1 MDVFGELLENKE
13 VLMFKRSNGI
23 LLHISSLPGEYG
35 IGDFGK
41 EAYNF
46 VDFLERSGVNYWQ
59 ILPLGITG
67 YGDSPYQSF
76 SAFAGNPYFIDL
88 DELLQE
94 GFLTEE
100 EVGGENLNKNPEK
113 VDYLHLY
120 EGKLALL
127 RKAYERGKEPLK
139 SALEEYYQENFSW
152 LQEFALYMAIKKA
165 HGEKSWLEWDKEY
178 RNWRSREVRTFV
190 ASHQEEI
197 FFWIFTQ
204 YYFDRHWHRLKTYAN
219 DKGIEIIGDLPI
231 YVSEDSADVWKN
243 PELFR
248 LDENLKP
255 ITVAGCPPDAFS
267 STGQLWGNPIYDWE
281 RMKDIGYQWWIKRIA
296 HSFKLYDVLRID
308 HFRGFEAYWEVPYG
322 EDTAT
327 FGEWTKGPGI
337 ELFEAIKEELG
348 DLRIIAEDLGY
359 LTPEVE
365 ELIRDSGYPGMKVL
379 QFAFDPREES
389 DYLPH
394 NYNKNSVVYTGTHD
408 NHTVRGWT
416 ENIPGE
422 ELDFAKKYLKLDEVE
437 GCPWGMIRGAWSSV
451 SNIAV
456 APMQDFLELGD
467 EARMNIP
474 STLGDNWDWRMEKH
488 QLIEDLARR
497 IDDLNKTYGR

>member
-1 MDVFGELLENKE
+1 
-13 VLMFKRSNGI
+13 MFKRSNGI

-41 EAYNF
+41 EAYKF
-46 VDFLERSGVNYWQ
+46 VEFLDKSGVKYWQ

-76 SAFAGNPYFIDL
+76 SAFAGNPYFIDFE
-88 DELLQE
+88 ELINE
-94 GFLTEE
+94 GFLTGE
-100 EVGGENLNKNPEK
+100 EVAGINLNKNSEK

-120 EGKLALL
+120 EGKMELL
-127 RKAYERGKEPLK
+127 RKAYERGKGVLR
-139 SALEEYYQENFSW
+139 SRLEEYYQENFSW
-152 LQEFALYMAIKKA
+152 LQEFSLYMAIKKS
-165 HGEKSWLEWDKEY
+165 HGEKSWLEWEKDY
-178 RNWRSREVRTFV
+178 RNWRSQTVRRFV
-190 ASHQEEI
+190 ANHQEEI

-204 YYFDRHWHRLKTYAN
+204 YYFDRHWHRLKKYAN

-243 PELFR
+243 PGLFQ

-281 RMKDIGYQWWIKRIA
+281 AMKDSGYKWWIKRIA
-296 HSFKLYDVLRID
+296 HSFTLYDVLRID
-308 HFRGFEAYWEVPYG
+308 HFRGFEAYWEVPFG
-322 EDTAT
+322 EDTAI
-327 FGEWTKGPGI
+327 FGEWTKGPGM
-337 ELFEAIKEELG
+337 ELFRAIKEELG
-348 DLRIIAEDLGY
+348 ELKIIAEDLGY

-365 ELIRDSGYPGMKVL
+365 KLIKDSGFPGMKVL

-394 NYNKNSVVYTGTHD
+394 NYTQNSVVYTGTHD
-408 NHTVRGWT
+408 NHTAVGWM
-416 ENIPGE
+416 ENIPE
-422 ELDFAKKYLKLDEVE
+422 EQLDFAKKYLKLDDRE
-437 GCPWGMIRGAWSSV
+437 GYPWGLIRGAWSSV

-456 APMQDFLELGD
+456 APMQDFLGLGD

-474 STLGDNWDWRMEKH
+474 STLGGNWDWRMEHH
-488 QLIEDLARR
+488 QLSEDLARR
-497 IDDLNKTYGR
+497 IYDLNKTYGRL

>member
-1 MDVFGELLENKE
+1 
-13 VLMFKRSNGI
+13 MFKRSNGI

-41 EAYNF
+41 EAYHF
-46 VDFLERSGVNYWQ
+46 VDFLERSGVKYWQ

-88 DELLQE
+88 DELLRE
-94 GFLTEE
+94 GFLREE
-100 EVGGENLNKNPEK
+100 EVAEANLNKDPKK

-120 EGKLALL
+120 EEKLALL
-127 RKAYERGKEPLK
+127 RKAYERGREVLRGT
-139 SALEEYYQENFSW
+139 LEAYYQENFSW

-178 RNWRSREVRTFV
+178 RNWRSHAVRTFV
-190 ASHQEEI
+190 ANHQQEI

-204 YYFDRHWHRLKTYAN
+204 YYFDRQWHRLKTYAN
-219 DKGIEIIGDLPI
+219 EKGIEIIGDLPI

-281 RMKDIGYQWWIKRIA
+281 RMKDSGYQWWIKRIQ

-327 FGEWTKGPGI
+327 FGQWTKGPGI
-337 ELFEAIKEELG
+337 ELFEAVKEKLG
-348 DLRIIAEDLGY
+348 DLKIIAEDLGY

-365 ELIRDSGYPGMKVL
+365 QLIKDSGYPGMKVL

-394 NYNKNSVVYTGTHD
+394 NYTKNSVVYTGTHD
-408 NHTVRGWT
+408 NHTVKGWS
-416 ENIPGE
+416 ENIPEE
-422 ELDFAKKYLKLDEVE
+422 ELGFAKKYLKMDQVE
-437 GCPWGMIRGAWSSV
+437 GYPWGMIRGAWSSV
-451 SNIAV
+451 SRIAV
-456 APMQDFLELGD
+456 APMQDFLDLGD

-488 QLIEDLARR
+488 QLMEDLVRR
-497 IDDLNKTYGR
+497 IYDLNKTYGRL

>member
-1 MDVFGELLENKE
+1 
-13 VLMFKRSNGI
+13 MFKRSNGI

-46 VDFLERSGVNYWQ
+46 VDFLDKSGVTYWQ
-59 ILPLGITG
+59 ILPLGMTG

-88 DELLQE
+88 DELIE
-94 GFLTEE
+94 KGFLSVE
-100 EVGGENLNKNPEK
+100 EVRESNLNKEPQK
-113 VDYLHLY
+113 VDYFHLY
-120 EGKLALL
+120 KEKMKLLK
-127 RKAYERGKEPLK
+127 KAYERGKDVLK
-139 SALEEYYQENFSW
+139 NSLEEYYQENFSW

-165 HGEKSWLEWDKEY
+165 HGEKSLLEWDKRY
-178 RNWRSREVRTFV
+178 RDWRSPAVREFV
-190 ASHQEEI
+190 GNHQEEI
-197 FFWIFTQ
+197 FFWVFTQ
-204 YYFDRHWHRLKTYAN
+204 YYFDRQWHSVKKYAN

-231 YVSEDSADVWKN
+231 YVSEDSADVWRN

-248 LDENLKP
+248 LDQNLKP

-267 STGQLWGNPIYDWE
+267 STGQLWGNPIYNWE
-281 RMKDIGYQWWIKRIA
+281 GMKDSGYKWWIKRIK

-308 HFRGFEAYWEVPYG
+308 HFRGFEAYWEVPFE
-322 EDTAT
+322 EDTAI

-337 ELFEAIKEELG
+337 ELFEAIKQELG
-348 DLRIIAEDLGY
+348 ELKIIAEDLGY

-365 ELIRDSGYPGMKVL
+365 ELIKDSGFPGMKVL

-394 NYNKNSVVYTGTHD
+394 NYTGNSVVYTGTHD
-408 NHTVRGWT
+408 NHTILGWM
-416 ENIPGE
+416 ENIPKDQ
-422 ELDFAKKYLKLDEVE
+422 LDFAKRYMKLDERE
-437 GCPWGMIRGAWSSV
+437 GFSWGMIRGAWSSV
-451 SNIAV
+451 SDIAV

-474 STLGDNWDWRMEKH
+474 STLGENWDWRMENH
-488 QLIEDLARR
+488 HLNEDLSRR
-497 IDDLNKTYGR
+497 VYDLNKTYGRL

>member
-1 MDVFGELLENKE
+1 ML
-13 VLMFKRSNGI
+13 KRSNGL

-41 EAYNF
+41 EAYKF
-46 VDFLERSGVNYWQ
+46 VDFLEKSGSKYWQ

-88 DELLQE
+88 DVLLEE
-94 GFLTEE
+94 GIITR
-100 EVGGENLNKNPEK
+100 GEIDRINLNKNPGK

-120 EGKLALL
+120 EGKMELL
-127 RKAYERGKEPLK
+127 RKAYERGKK
-139 SALEEYYQENFSW
+139 SLRKKLEDYYQENYHW
-152 LQEFALYMAIKKA
+152 LQEFSLYMAIKKA
-165 HGEKSWLEWDKEY
+165 HGEKSWLEWDKDY
-178 RNWRSREVRTFV
+178 RNWRSETVRTFV
-190 ASHQEEI
+190 KRNQEEI

-204 YYFDRHWHRLKTYAN
+204 YYFENQWLRLKKYAN

-243 PELFR
+243 PEMFR
-248 LDENLKP
+248 LDENYRP

-281 RMKDIGYQWWIKRIA
+281 NMKDNGYRWWIKRIK

-322 EDTAT
+322 EDTAM
-327 FGEWTKGPGI
+327 FGQWTKGPGI
-337 ELFEAIKEELG
+337 ELFDVIKEELG
-348 DLRIIAEDLGY
+348 ELNIIAEDLGY

-365 ELIRDSGYPGMKVL
+365 QLIKDSGFPGMKVL

-394 NYNKNSVVYTGTHD
+394 NYTQNSIVYTGTHD
-408 NHTVRGWT
+408 NHTVAGWT
-416 ENIPGE
+416 GNIPAE
-422 ELDFAKKYLKLDEVE
+422 ELAFAKKYFKMDREE
-437 GCPWGMIRGAWSSV
+437 GFPWGMIRGAWSSV
-451 SNIAV
+451 SKVAV

-474 STLGDNWDWRMEKH
+474 STLGENWDWRMEKH
-488 QLIEDLARR
+488 HLSEALARR
-497 IDDLNKTYGR
+497 IYDINRTYGRL